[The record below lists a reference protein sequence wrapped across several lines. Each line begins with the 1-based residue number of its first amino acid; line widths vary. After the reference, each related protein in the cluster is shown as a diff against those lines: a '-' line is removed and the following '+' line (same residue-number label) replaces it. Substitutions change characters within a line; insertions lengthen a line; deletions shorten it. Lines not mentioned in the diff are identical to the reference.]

1 MTVEH
6 YGHNMPQAP
15 TPEYFD
21 AGRVTNPDQSEII
34 RQRLY
39 DYLLYPAAGQAQL
52 QFFNFAI
59 GQGVTTALGAV
70 VGSTKTQWDTN
81 MTLAGQ
87 LPSGKQYLVQGIEV
101 YFFPGSSAAAN
112 TYIPAP
118 PNLFAVAAAASVAAA
133 AADVNTFYQSGRLQF
148 QILDKFVMDETPLI
162 TFPVQTA
169 IGADV
174 SLASNSAT
182 VGEMGVLLARCIGR
196 PYVMNIPVTIQPAM
210 NFSLN
215 MIWPAAVAMPSTF
228 NGRVGVVLDGYFERA
243 SQ

>member
-1 MTVEH
+1 
-6 YGHNMPQAP
+6 MPGAP
-15 TPEYFD
+15 SPEYFES
-21 AGRVTNPDQSEII
+21 GRVTNPDQSEVI

-70 VGSTKTQWDTN
+70 VGSVKTQWDTN
-81 MTLAGQ
+81 LQLAGQ
-87 LPSGKQYLVQGIEV
+87 LPSGKQYLVQAIEV

-112 TYIPAP
+112 TFLPAS
-118 PNLFAVAAAASVAAA
+118 PNLFAVAAAGSVAAA
-133 AADVNTFYQSGRLQF
+133 AADINQFYQSGRLQF
-148 QILDKFVMDETPLI
+148 QILDKFVLDEAPLM

-169 IGADV
+169 VAADV
-174 SLASNSAT
+174 SITSNSAT
-182 VGEMGVLLARCIGR
+182 VGEVGVLLTRCIGR

-215 MIWPAAVAMPSTF
+215 MIWPAAVALPSTF
-228 NGRVGVVLDGYFERA
+228 NARVGVVLDGYFQRA